1 MYRIAIFDL
10 DGTILNTLEDLCDSL
25 NHALAL
31 SSMPCR
37 SLAQVRSYLGN
48 GIRALVECGVPEN
61 TPPELTDAVFAEF
74 ASYYPAHCRI
84 KTAPYPG
91 ILQLFSKLR
100 ESGIKIAVVSNKI
113 DSAVSVLCEKYFG
126 GRIDFCVG
134 DREGFARKPA
144 PDAVLEAL
152 KKISSAPERAVYIG
166 DSDVDIKT
174 AENAG
179 MACIS
184 VSWGFRSRDFLLL
197 NGASVIA
204 DKPSDIYKILSNT

>member
-31 SSMPCR
+31 YSMPQR

-61 TPPELTDAVFAEF
+61 TPPILTDAVFAEF

-91 ILQLFSKLR
+91 ILQLFSNLR
-100 ESGIKIAVVSNKI
+100 ENGIKIAVISNKVDTVVQTLCTDFFPELLDYCI
-113 DSAVSVLCEKYFG
+113 GEKSGIRKKPCPDSLNHVLQLLG
-126 GRIDFCVG
+126 
-134 DREGFARKPA
+134 AA
-144 PDAVLEAL
+144 PQDAL
-152 KKISSAPERAVYIG
+152 YIG
-166 DSDVDIKT
+166 DSEVDAKT

-179 MACIS
+179 VDCAL
-184 VSWGFRSRDFLLL
+184 VSWGFRKKSFLKTLGTRYL
-197 NGASVIA
+197 VHNPQELFEIIR
-204 DKPSDIYKILSNT
+204 K

>member
-100 ESGIKIAVVSNKI
+100 ESGIKIAVVSNKV
-113 DSAVSVLCEKYFG
+113 DTAVQTLCV
-126 GRIDFCVG
+126 DFFPGLLDYCVG
-134 DREGFARKPA
+134 EKSGIRKKPC
-144 PDAVLEAL
+144 PDSLNHVLQLFGASPRDAL
-152 KKISSAPERAVYIG
+152 YIG
-166 DSDVDIKT
+166 DSEVDAKT

-179 MACIS
+179 VDCAL
-184 VSWGFRSRDFLLL
+184 VSWGFREEAFLKTL
-197 NGASVIA
+197 GAQYLVHTPREIFEIIR
-204 DKPSDIYKILSNT
+204 K